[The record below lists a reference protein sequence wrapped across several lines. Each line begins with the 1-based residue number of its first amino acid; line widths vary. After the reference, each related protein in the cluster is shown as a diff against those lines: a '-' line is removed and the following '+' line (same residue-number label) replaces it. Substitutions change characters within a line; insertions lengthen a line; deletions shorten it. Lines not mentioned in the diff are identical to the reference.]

1 MKKIV
6 VRGALFAALSAVG
19 GCAISDETP
28 GTENDGPSTET
39 PSSDVA
45 PVKMAAVS
53 VKTEQ
58 ALAANA
64 DLATSADAYL
74 AANIAAVGAGDRFE
88 VIAKDTALSGSPFV
102 RVAQVHRGVPVF
114 GAELV
119 VHTSKGSFV
128 SANGN
133 VQPGL
138 DTLNVVPTVGQ
149 AKAFEVA
156 KLSYLGQVTER
167 IAKLEFSRE
176 NTRLVILPMEGA
188 APRLVWQVTFF
199 TELQGGVKPGLWNF
213 FVDAKS
219 GQLVKKFNAI
229 HTLSQASGPG
239 GNAKVARTWTNALDV
254 EPSGAQFAMDTVRLQ
269 TTNMNNGT
277 SGNGTIVVGPLSPI
291 GDAPINDAHGF
302 SEATLNMLLD
312 WQGENS
318 INGAGFKVRS
328 RVHYSSSYENAFW
341 DGTQM
346 TYGDGA
352 TTFYPLSGSADVAGH
367 EINHGY
373 TTFHS
378 NLTYSAQSG
387 GMNESFSDIAGEMTE
402 AYIKNGAPD
411 MLVGA
416 DIFKSATGA
425 LRYMCNPRQDGRSL
439 DNISQ
444 YTSGVDVHYS
454 SGIMNKAFCL
464 IANRLAS
471 GTTTGP
477 VTLAS
482 IRRAGAPF
490 YLANK
495 QIWTAG
501 STFQQGCQG
510 VWDAATLLGYT
521 TAEKCFIRQ
530 SWIDVGLTCGD
541 ATLCGG
547 TPPPTGNSY
556 AYSATNTNSAQ
567 QNTVNKVVAL
577 SAGQQIVLGSCGV
590 TGSAFTGDTY
600 LRLFGPAAAQVAFN
614 DDACGGLGSQIT
626 YTATAAGNYEIR
638 GGCYTTG
645 SCTATVAWTITGGTP
660 PSNGTFNYTAT
671 NTASATANT
680 TNQNITAAAGQ
691 VITVATCGA
700 AGSAFTGDTYL
711 RLNGPAATEVAAND
725 DACSGLGSSLSYTAT
740 AAGTFQIRAG
750 CYSTGS
756 CTGTVVWS
764 VQ

>member
-1 MKKIV
+1 MKKLA
-6 VRGALFAALSAVG
+6 VRGALFAALTGFGACAVTEAPDPDASGDDPSKMEEVNVLSNESVESAG
-19 GCAISDETP
+19 DMPA
-28 GTENDGPSTET
+28 
-39 PSSDVA
+39 
-45 PVKMAAVS
+45 
-53 VKTEQ
+53 
-58 ALAANA
+58 
-64 DLATSADAYL
+64 SASAYL
-74 AANIAAVGAGDRFE
+74 ANNLAMLGAQDRFE
-88 VIAKDTALSGSPFV
+88 VRGTGMNHLNAPFL
-102 RVAQVHRGVPVF
+102 RMAQTHAGLPVF
-114 GAELV
+114 GAEVV
-119 VHTSKGSFV
+119 VHSNGSQFI
-128 SANGN
+128 SAGG
-133 VQPGL
+133 QLLPGL
-138 DTLNVVPTVGQ
+138 ASLDVTPSVGRDKALET
-149 AKAFEVA
+149 AKAD
-156 KLSYLGQVTER
+156 YLARVTER
-167 IAKLEFSRE
+167 VAPLEFSRE
-176 NTRLVILPMEGA
+176 STRLVILPMEGA
-188 APRLVWQVTFF
+188 RPRLAWHTVFS
-199 TELQGGVKPGLWNF
+199 TELQGGVAPGLWNY

-219 GQLVKKFNAI
+219 GQLLRKFNAI

-239 GNAKVARTWTNALDV
+239 GNAKVARTWTDALDV
-254 EPSGAQFAMDTVRLQ
+254 EPSGTQFAMDTVRLQ

-291 GDAPINDAHGF
+291 GDAAINDAHGF
-302 SEATLNMLLD
+302 SEATLNMLRD

-341 DGTQM
+341 DGAQM

-352 TTFYPLSGSADVAGH
+352 STFYPLSGSADVAGH